1 MTSPNFK
8 RTISFAL
15 IMGIAF
21 VSVLGGI
28 LFPSCK
34 FYESLTDKDGEEGG
48 EESAIEITS
57 LSLGKQ
63 SLSMQVGG
71 MDYISVSIRPQN
83 VQKDVKLE
91 WSYDKSIIECD
102 TSSSWG
108 VTIKALAEGQTS
120 LRCSYNGYDANC
132 LVTVQGYAENYEASI
147 DPYIYS
153 NTTIIQTSPGITE
166 KVFVSLY
173 GGSAADIDGYTWTT
187 DNTSVCTIEP
197 TGQYC
202 VITAKDEG
210 YSRIKI
216 THKKAAYPYYIGVYV
231 FDDST
236 SQTFI
241 TTENNIVTMN
251 QDSDSKTLSV
261 SLVNAKESSLDS
273 QFSWKLM
280 DEGDICPISFEA
292 NGSKAVVTPK
302 AGGSCTLRV
311 THPDAAYP
319 LDILC
324 RVITIV
330 KNVYIKPS
338 NTIVRLEGDANEKVT
353 FTLENIDESEYS
365 MDSYKYSLDDYS
377 VAEIVSSIGNEVIV
391 RGKSNGSARLVASHE
406 KAAYTREVLL
416 IVTGQLSDMIDASC
430 YITTSQNYIRTK
442 VGADPTSINISLKGG
457 SDGDEENFTWTIKS
471 VSLDGSPSNSNVVD
485 MATSHGSVSHAR
497 LANASYTQGQAD
509 IKPLAEGFAI
519 ITITHPKTY
528 YPTEILVKVLGGDAI
543 LEEPLYFSGS
553 GMIKVLNGES
563 ADYTVSLRGDK
574 RTAGDDKNIAWQCDN
589 LNIKVEAS
597 AAVAKISA
605 PAIGSGVTKSE
616 ITISHPKAE
625 FEKRVLVLTAD
636 DEDSLGDAKALH
648 SDKLCYS
655 IEPGESAYCMVEA
668 TGFKGEYQEG
678 EDEYEGGYAEYDF
691 SKAHWEATDPGIVQ
705 VETTASPL
713 FGIVKGLKPG
723 VTTVKC
729 TLEDQ
734 SIEYKITVYPEG
746 SNNTAP
752 EIYFTTSQNVVVLPK
767 RESSKTVYATAINLS
782 ASECQNIE
790 WKSSDEG
797 VLKVASN
804 GTSAVFTALADE
816 GEAVV
821 SIDHPLSQNT
831 LKIYVRIGSEYV
843 EREGQSICYISSPD
857 VMTMLAD
864 DEIQRLDA
872 LLANFT
878 EANPSGFEFSS
889 DNPDIASISAQS
901 KTGFAYIKPI
911 ASGQAEITISHPL
924 ARHSKK
930 VLVLVG
936 NSAEELSATTYLT
949 TSSNVVSISEG
960 STKNVTVSVRNS
972 RDVVIDGYSWKS
984 SNPAVIDIL
993 YSGASAVLT
1002 ANSVGSAIITVT
1014 NTVCK
1019 YPLEM
1024 IVQVVDPVVAAKSPY
1039 IQLTSS
1045 VLTLNV
1051 GTDYTN
1057 ITADLIGGDESDF
1070 ADFSWSAND
1079 SSICAVYGQNEVGK
1093 LRALKTGTTYITVSH
1108 PKAAYQAQLLV
1119 VCEEVAKSE
1128 CYISVPSSI
1137 IAMKPTAS
1145 SQTITASLV
1154 NGSATDKYNFKWSLD
1169 VYDVI
1174 DFVYSANVCTI
1185 TPKSQGQCTI
1195 TISHPKAAFDQQI
1208 VVTVQEYTDFNFS
1221 TNSVTMTR
1229 GTVKFFAMQIPNT
1242 TVTTHVEYSVANP
1255 NICTVSGTKKT
1266 AQLTAVGAGT
1276 TTVTAKLIASSSGV
1290 TQASA
1295 EMLVYVEEAPVDTIY
1310 ITSTK
1315 TIHTIDKGKS
1325 LTLSATLTGTG
1336 VTSDDQG
1343 QLKWTTSDSD
1353 VIKISGISQSGY
1365 VSGAQIYIT
1374 ALKPGEDAI
1383 VTCSHEKAQSDL
1395 QFYIVVNGS
1404 EEQSV
1409 TLNKSYISLTKGQSG
1424 TTLKATIENLE
1435 SSSDYNSIE
1444 WSADRVNNA
1453 EICRVMGSGQTV
1465 TIYPVSAGT
1474 TTVKATL
1481 PNGKSA
1487 SCTVLVEMGKS
1498 LSFDSMFIVINP
1510 LDTHKVT
1517 YTISP
1522 PDDTMTIYS
1531 STGKDSYFS
1540 VTDNGHD
1547 KTTGIGT
1554 LTITGLKEGTGSV
1567 KFITT
1572 NGGVQAG
1579 VTVQAKWDYSFSLAS
1594 SSTGTLDPS
1603 TTTTWETTYSVKP
1616 AAAKISITND
1626 YTTYFSTEVDETNK
1640 KIKIKFNSETPSQC
1654 KITVSAYN
1662 PNDSNNTF
1670 ATRTLQVC
1678 FQYANLTPTITFNGS
1693 NGSFSRYEDGS
1704 IYIGDGE
1711 TANFSVG
1718 FPKDDTN
1725 ATVSSI
1731 TGSLLQGTNGVQVQ
1745 GNSSGTFSVSGGED
1759 IVKDVYKV
1767 TEAYRP
1773 VYVASPKTNDYL
1785 LDKDETYE
1793 ELAVDW
1799 KEDISV
1805 YFWVN
1810 KGHPQH
1816 GDKWHADV
1824 HVDMRVCLKS
1834 NSKNLDFL
1842 QTEKY
1847 IARACK
1853 NGDYDG
1859 KSTSKEIDVYPSHL
1873 TEIDSHKIK
1882 KMRDKTLEREWNID
1896 EFEGILFWY
1905 LPEKDSGWYKQD
1917 EGELTYNASAKMKLN
1932 LHQGIVTENVKA
1944 VKQKAES
1951 TAPTL
1956 KAAGT
1961 VVISYNHN
1969 GKLKKHEVMLY
1980 YESRNCPMTYST
1992 N

>member
-1 MTSPNFK
+1 MKNPNFR
-8 RTISFAL
+8 RTISFAFL
-15 IMGIAF
+15 AGIAF
-21 VSVLGGI
+21 VSILGGI

-34 FYESLTDKDGEEGG
+34 FYESLTDKDSDDGGG
-48 EESAIEITS
+48 ETKIEITS

-132 LVTVQGYAENYEASI
+132 LVTVQGYAETYEANTE
-147 DPYIYS
+147 PYIYS

-173 GGSAADIDGYTWTT
+173 GGSVEDIDGYSWTT

-231 FDDST
+231 FDDSS

-251 QDSDSKTLSV
+251 QDSDSKTLTV
-261 SLVNAKESSLDS
+261 SLANAKESSLDS

-280 DEGDICPISFEA
+280 DEGETCPISFEA
-292 NGSKAVVTPK
+292 NGNKAVVTPK

-338 NTIVRLEGDANEKVT
+338 STIVRLEGEANEQIT
-353 FTLENIDESEYS
+353 FTLENINESEYS
-365 MDSYKYSLDDYS
+365 VDSYKYSLDDYS

-457 SDGDEENFTWTIKS
+457 SDGDEGNFTWTIKS
-471 VSLDGSPSNSNVVD
+471 VSLDGSPSDSNVVD
-485 MATSHGSVSHAR
+485 MTTSHGSVSHAR

-509 IKPLAEGFAI
+509 IKPLAEGFAV

-528 YPTEILVKVLGGDAI
+528 YPTEILVKVLGKDAI
-543 LEEPLYFSGS
+543 LEEPLYFSGG

-563 ADYTVSLRGDK
+563 ADYTVSLRGEK
-574 RTAGDDKNIAWQCDN
+574 RTAVDDKNITWQCND
-589 LNIKVEAS
+589 LKLEAS
-597 AAVAKISA
+597 AASAKVFA
-605 PAIGSGVTKSE
+605 PGKGSGVTRSE

-636 DEDSLGDAKALH
+636 DEDSLENARALH
-648 SDKLCYS
+648 SSKRCYS
-655 IEPGESAYCMVEA
+655 IEPGENAYCIAEA
-668 TGFKGEYQEG
+668 TGFKGEYQQG
-678 EDEYEGGYAEYDF
+678 ETEYEGSYTEYDF
-691 SKAHWEATDPGIVQ
+691 SKAHWEATDPSIVQ
-705 VETTASPL
+705 VERAASPL

-734 SIEYKITVYPEG
+734 SIEYNITVYPEG
-746 SNNTAP
+746 ANNTAP
-752 EIYFTTSQNVVVLPK
+752 EVYFTTSQNVVILPK
-767 RESSKTVYATAINLS
+767 KESSKTVYATAINLLP
-782 ASECQNIE
+782 SEYQNIE
-790 WKSSDEG
+790 WKSSDES
-797 VLKVASN
+797 VLKVSSN
-804 GTSAVFTALADE
+804 GSSAVFTAVADE

-821 SIDHPLSQNT
+821 SVDHPSSQNT

-843 EREGQSICYISSPD
+843 EAEGQSICYISSPD

-872 LLANFT
+872 VIANFT

-889 DNPDIASISAQS
+889 DNPSIAAISAQS
-901 KTGFAYIKPI
+901 KTGFAYIKPV

-936 NSAEELSATTYLT
+936 NSAEELSAATYLT
-949 TSSNVVSISEG
+949 TSTNVVSISEG
-960 STKNVTVSVRNS
+960 STRNVSVSVRNS

-984 SNPAVIDIL
+984 SNPAIVDIL
-993 YSGASAVLT
+993 HAGASAVLT

-1014 NTVCK
+1014 NTACK

-1051 GTDYTN
+1051 GNDYTN
-1057 ITADLIGGDESDF
+1057 ITADLVGGDESDF
-1070 ADFSWSAND
+1070 ADFSWTVND

-1119 VCEEVAKSE
+1119 VCEEVSKSE

-1145 SQTITASLV
+1145 SQTITASLI
-1154 NGSATDKYNFKWSLD
+1154 NGSTTDKYNFKWSLD

-1195 TISHPKAAFDQQI
+1195 TISHPKAAYDQQI

-1266 AQLTAVGAGT
+1266 SQLTAVGAGT

-1290 TQASA
+1290 VQASA
-1295 EMLVYVEEAPVDTIY
+1295 EMLVYVEEAAVDTIY

-1315 TIHTIDKGKS
+1315 TIHTLDKGKS

-1336 VTSDDQG
+1336 VTSDDQS

-1395 QFYIVVNGS
+1395 QFYVVVNGS

-1435 SSSDYNSIE
+1435 SSSDYNNIE
-1444 WSADRVNNA
+1444 WSADKVNSL
-1453 EICRVMGSGQTV
+1453 EVCRVMGSGQSV

-1487 SCTVLVEMGKS
+1487 SCTVQVEMGKS
-1498 LSFDSMFIVINP
+1498 LTFDSTFIVINP
-1510 LDTHKVT
+1510 LDTYEVT

-1540 VTDNGHD
+1540 VTNKGHD

-1554 LTITGLKEGTGSV
+1554 LSITGLKEGTGAV

-1579 VTVQAKWDYSFSLAS
+1579 VTVQAKWDYSFSLTS
-1594 SSTGTLDPS
+1594 SSTGTLDPA

-1626 YTTYFSTEVDETNK
+1626 YTSYFTAEVDEDNK
-1640 KIKIKFNSETPSQC
+1640 KIKIKFNSETPSPY
-1654 KITVSAYN
+1654 KITVNAYN

-1670 ATRTLQVC
+1670 ATKTLQVC
-1678 FQYANLTPTITFNGS
+1678 FQYANLTPDITFNGS
-1693 NGSFSRYEDGS
+1693 TGNFSRYENGS

-1725 ATVSSI
+1725 ATVTSI
-1731 TGSLLQGTNGVQVQ
+1731 AGSLLQGSNGVAVQ
-1745 GNSSGTFSVSGGED
+1745 GSTSGYFSVSGGED
-1759 IVKDVYKV
+1759 VVNDVYLV

-1773 VYVASPKTNDYL
+1773 VYVPNPKTNAYL

-1793 ELAVDW
+1793 ELAADW

-1805 YFWVN
+1805 YFWIDEHKPN
-1810 KGHPQH
+1810 HDNSH
-1816 GDKWHADV
+1816 NDAA
-1824 HVDMRVCLKS
+1824 VDMRVCLKS

-1842 QTEKY
+1842 QTKKHSVRSCGY
-1847 IARACK
+1847 
-1853 NGDYDG
+1853 GYYDG
-1859 KSTSKEIDVYPSHL
+1859 KGTNSKTIDVYPSHL

-1882 KMRDKTLEREWNID
+1882 KMRDKSLEREWDID

-1905 LPEKDSGWYKQD
+1905 LPAKKSGIKTED
-1917 EGELTYNASAKMKLN
+1917 AMFDTTAKLELN

-1944 VKQKAES
+1944 VKQKSQS
-1951 TAPTL
+1951 TAPRVKT
-1956 KAAGT
+1956 AGT

-1969 GKLKKHEVMLY
+1969 GKQKKYEVMLF
-1980 YESRNCPMTYST
+1980 YESRNCLMTYST